1 MIGMTTIDMS
11 LEDQVEGNKRLVY
24 YVAKKFIKRA
34 QFLKVEFDDLASE
47 GMIGLIKAIRKFDS
61 NYGVK
66 FSTYAVPV
74 IEGQIRRFLRDSNP
88 GLKFSRMAKEISIK
102 IDGNESVEEIM
113 EEFQVK
119 RFYAEEALAY
129 KNNSTTLSMD
139 YTFGGDD
146 DKDLTIADTVG
157 YKEDFSSLEMN
168 DFLNYL
174 PLKLKTVVDLL
185 MKSKTQKEIGDIVGC
200 SQVQVSR
207 LIKKIQSKY
216 QEYLEG
222 NEVAAITLEQYQAG
236 KENGLSDAIIA
247 KKYNIAQ
254 PTLIYHKKRW
264 FKDELESDEV
274 EKKPP
279 LTKSIPNTIDDT
291 KAEYERL
298 IASLR
303 NDLKESHTQ
312 LDEKDELI
320 QTLQITVEKY
330 ERVCGSSQDAEKE
343 IGTLRDEKD
352 KLQREYDKIVNHQ
365 YHKDYQVENQRKVI
379 DNFKK
384 TLERYEDE
392 NKAFRALVRLWI

>member
-1 MIGMTTIDMS
+1 
-11 LEDQVEGNKRLVY
+11 
-24 YVAKKFIKRA
+24 
-34 QFLKVEFDDLASE
+34 
-47 GMIGLIKAIRKFDS
+47 
-61 NYGVK
+61 
-66 FSTYAVPV
+66 
-74 IEGQIRRFLRDSNP
+74 
-88 GLKFSRMAKEISIK
+88 
-102 IDGNESVEEIM
+102 
-113 EEFQVK
+113 
-119 RFYAEEALAY
+119 
-129 KNNSTTLSMD
+129 
-139 YTFGGDD
+139 
-146 DKDLTIADTVG
+146 
-157 YKEDFSSLEMN
+157 
-168 DFLNYL
+168 
-174 PLKLKTVVDLL
+174 LKLKTVVDLL